1 MKKYLLISLFCFIA
15 NVLPS
20 NAKVVDSLFF
30 DARGSL
36 HTEVVDG
43 NFSPKLKAEYFNLHI
58 FGHISEKVTYRVR
71 QRLNV
76 WGNAEDPLKATDWL
90 CVSWQAT
97 PKFRLYA
104 GKTPVLIG
112 GYEYDAAVIDVYY
125 YSRFCSGLDQGYAFG
140 VNMDYIFKPGQAI
153 VAQICNS
160 PLSVGFQDK
169 FAYNIAWSGHFFP
182 WWETIW
188 SLNFVEDTDRR
199 MVNYLALGNHLVFKN
214 VAIDVDVFNRAGF
227 GQKNFFFTDYSIIGK
242 IIWSIGKWNIC
253 TKFGYESNDEGNV
266 DAEGKPYDRVIMP
279 GTRYFYGGFGFEY
292 FPMGNDKVRLHAAY
306 FSNNYDNIHN
316 IQVGVKWRF
325 DVIK

>member
-1 MKKYLLISLFCFIA
+1 MTQLFRRDST
-15 NVLPS
+15 PS
-20 NAKVVDSLFF
+20 FRNASAV
-30 DARGSL
+30 R
-36 HTEVVDG
+36 

-76 WGNAEDPLKATDWL
+76 WGNAEDPFKATDWL
-90 CVSWQAT
+90 CVSW
-97 PKFRLYA
+97 
-104 GKTPVLIG
+104 
-112 GYEYDAAVIDVYY
+112 
-125 YSRFCSGLDQGYAFG
+125 
-140 VNMDYIFKPGQAI
+140 QAI

-199 MVNYLALGNHLVFKN
+199 MVNYLALGNHLAFRN
-214 VAIDVDVFNRAGF
+214 VAVDVDVFNRAGF
-227 GQKNFFFTDYSIIGK
+227 GQKNFFFTDYSIISK